1 MRAFEKDLKSYT
13 KAKVTN
19 VKEDILRRGQK
30 LKRTVAADKTITRRP
45 ALLLASLQGRELVKS
60 RRVVITG
67 LLSG

>member
-30 LKRTVAADKTITRRP
+30 LKRTLKLMFEADQSADGSKWSVK
-45 ALLLASLQGRELVKS
+45 LEGR
-60 RRVVITG
+60 I
-67 LLSG
+67 LSQLSQE